1 MALVHSPSITTRNLV
16 LNYDFANIKSY
27 PKSGTTVT
35 SYWSPGV
42 TAGTLTNGPSFSES
56 KVGIV
61 TFDGTND
68 FATFDI
74 GSGNLAEP
82 MSMEFWCYPKDGNV
96 KMLASWAA
104 YSLYFAFNLY
114 IGYNT
119 ANSDSYG
126 FSYSS
131 GEILNKWNH
140 FIFEMR
146 SNVSYTNN
154 KIYHNGVNKTLSQV
168 LGSGENSSFRNFN
181 NGVGRI
187 ACREP
192 GNENLHMSC
201 DIACF
206 RIYKGALTQDEVNT
220 NFNALRGRFGL

>member
-1 MALVHSPSITTRNLV
+1 MALVHSPSITRRNLV

-42 TAGTLTNGPSFSES
+42 TAGTLTNGPSFSTS
-56 KVGIV
+56 NAGIM

-68 FATFDI
+68 FGTFDI
-74 GSGNLAEP
+74 GSGNLSEP
-82 MSMEFWCYPKDGNV
+82 MSIEIWAYIKDDNV
-96 KMLASWAA
+96 KMLCSWGDYAI
-104 YSLYFAFNLY
+104 FAITSVG

-119 ANSDSYG
+119 ANSDIWGFNPGSY
-126 FSYSS
+126 
-131 GEILNKWNH
+131 LNKWNH

-146 SNVSYTNN
+146 SNVSYSNN
-154 KIYHNGVNKTLSQV
+154 KIYYNGVSQTLSQIY
-168 LGSGENSSFRNFN
+168 GTGENVSARVFN
-181 NGVGRI
+181 NGLGRL
-187 ACREP
+187 ACRTP
-192 GNENLHMSC
+192 TAENLFMPV

-206 RIYKGALTQDEVNT
+206 RIYKGSLTQNEVNT